1 MGLNSAFAQMD
12 KYHIDGKMKDGF
24 TDMSSAFVIV
34 YVNGQKLK
42 RVSADG
48 NGTFDF
54 DLDFGKNYELHFVK
68 QGYATKKVDILLQ
81 NVTAEMVG
89 IGCRP
94 REVQVSMIQKVEGI
108 DYSVLDKSVG
118 QIFYDPEIEC
128 FDWDA
133 DYTLRAMEKIEQLV
147 DELEEKKK
155 EYAKNTAAGDKALA
169 KGDFETAK
177 KSYEAALAAM
187 PKDETA
193 INNLKKVAEKEEESK
208 NAEAA
213 AKAAEEAKV
222 VAEAEKAKKDEFD
235 KLVADG
241 DKALKS
247 EDFDE
252 AAKQYEEAAK
262 LMPDQTSVKTKLSI
276 VAETKK
282 KREAA
287 AAEEEAK
294 KKAEEEAAAAAAAEE
309 EAKKKA
315 EEEADA
321 VAAAEKEAEKIAKEE
336 AKKKADE
343 EKALAVVAEKAAA
356 EEAKAA
362 ESRSK
367 EEQKAAEEAAKKK
380 ADEEAAAAK
389 AAAEAEELGAEEAKK
404 EAADIEKASKA
415 NEKEQAKAEKEK
427 ALEEEKAAK
436 EAADKKKADELAAK
450 DDAKRKAEEAKKV
463 EETKAAEKKEKIK
476 EEPKKEEKKPEPKKE
491 VVKKSV
497 PKPPVKKPAVAV
509 SKPKATAGTAA
520 AIAKKEEHAEKRK
533 ELHATAKK
541 VTKPKDK
548 HNDIHAKLDQ
558 AAAAQNPKT
567 TSIHEHHDWNMNQ
580 PGVHEEIAKEYPI
593 GVTEEVY
600 MKGNKEI
607 LERVV
612 VKDGMGSIYWRVK
625 HPWGGVYYFK
635 NANVSISSVEFDL
648 FTTIKD
654 DEGNVIEPYHIDRVN
669 DH

>member
-1 MGLNSAFAQMD
+1 ISMD
-12 KYHIDGKMKDGF
+12 SSGDSLHKRGYKTVSGVAPLSEVLASGILKLSGWDGKSELYDGMCGSG
-24 TDMSSAFVIV
+24 TLLTEAF
-34 YVNGQKLK
+34 
-42 RVSADG
+42 
-48 NGTFDF
+48 
-54 DLDFGKNYELHFVK
+54 
-68 QGYATKKVDILLQ
+68 LL
-81 NVTAEMVG
+81 
-89 IGCRP
+89 
-94 REVQVSMIQKVEGI
+94 S
-108 DYSVLDKSVG
+108 
-118 QIFYDPEIEC
+118 
-128 FDWDA
+128 
-133 DYTLRAMEKIEQLV
+133 
-147 DELEEKKK
+147 
-155 EYAKNTAAGDKALA
+155 KNTPCGKYRQKFCFQQWRNFDGDKWKEIKDESKRIESDNVARISGGDSHPYAIEDAKMNIAAGDKALA

-222 VAEAEKAKKDEFD
+222 AAEAEKAKKDEFD

-252 AAKQYEEAAK
+252 AVKQYEEAAK

-287 AAEEEAK
+287 ALVEEEAK
-294 KKAEEEAAAAAAAEE
+294 KKAEE
-309 EAKKKA
+309 
-315 EEEADA
+315 
-321 VAAAEKEAEKIAKEE
+321 
-336 AKKKADE
+336 
-343 EKALAVVAEKAAA
+343 
-356 EEAKAA
+356 
-362 ESRSK
+362 S
-367 EEQKAAEEAAKKK
+367 
-380 ADEEAAAAK
+380 
-389 AAAEAEELGAEEAKK
+389 KK
-404 EAADIEKASKA
+404 EAADIEKASRA

-436 EAADKKKADELAAK
+436 EAADKKEADELAAK

-520 AIAKKEEHAEKRK
+520 AIAKKEEHAEKKK

>member
-1 MGLNSAFAQMD
+1 VKQIMTRIFTILFLLMGLNSAFAQMD
-12 KYHIDGKMKDGF
+12 KYHIDGDMKDGF

-222 VAEAEKAKKDEFD
+222 AAEAEKAKKDEFD

-287 AAEEEAK
+287 ALVEEEAK
-294 KKAEEEAAAAAAAEE
+294 KK
-309 EAKKKA
+309 
-315 EEEADA
+315 
-321 VAAAEKEAEKIAKEE
+321 
-336 AKKKADE
+336 
-343 EKALAVVAEKAAA
+343 
-356 EEAKAA
+356 
-362 ESRSK
+362 
-367 EEQKAAEEAAKKK
+367 
-380 ADEEAAAAK
+380 
-389 AAAEAEELGAEEAKK
+389 AEEAKK

-436 EAADKKKADELAAK
+436 EAADKKEADELAAK

-476 EEPKKEEKKPEPKKE
+476 EEPKKEEMKPEPKKE

-520 AIAKKEEHAEKRK
+520 AIAKKEEHAEKKK

>member
-1 MGLNSAFAQMD
+1 VKQIMTRIFTILFLLMGLNSAFAQMD
-12 KYHIDGKMKDGF
+12 KYHIDGDMKDGF

-222 VAEAEKAKKDEFD
+222 AAEAEKAKKDEFD

-252 AAKQYEEAAK
+252 AVKQYEEAAK

-287 AAEEEAK
+287 ALVEEEAK
-294 KKAEEEAAAAAAAEE
+294 KKAEE
-309 EAKKKA
+309 
-315 EEEADA
+315 
-321 VAAAEKEAEKIAKEE
+321 
-336 AKKKADE
+336 
-343 EKALAVVAEKAAA
+343 
-356 EEAKAA
+356 
-362 ESRSK
+362 S
-367 EEQKAAEEAAKKK
+367 
-380 ADEEAAAAK
+380 
-389 AAAEAEELGAEEAKK
+389 KK

-436 EAADKKKADELAAK
+436 EAADKKEADELAAK

-520 AIAKKEEHAEKRK
+520 AIAKKEEHAEKKK

>member
-1 MGLNSAFAQMD
+1 MKQIMTRIFTILFLLMGLNSAFAQMD
-12 KYHIDGKMKDGF
+12 KYHIDGDMKDGF

-147 DELEEKKK
+147 DELEDKKK

-222 VAEAEKAKKDEFD
+222 AAEAEKAKKDEFD

-287 AAEEEAK
+287 ALVEEEAK
-294 KKAEEEAAAAAAAEE
+294 KK
-309 EAKKKA
+309 
-315 EEEADA
+315 
-321 VAAAEKEAEKIAKEE
+321 
-336 AKKKADE
+336 
-343 EKALAVVAEKAAA
+343 
-356 EEAKAA
+356 
-362 ESRSK
+362 
-367 EEQKAAEEAAKKK
+367 
-380 ADEEAAAAK
+380 
-389 AAAEAEELGAEEAKK
+389 AEEAKK

-436 EAADKKKADELAAK
+436 EAADKKEADELAAK

-520 AIAKKEEHAEKRK
+520 AIAKKEEHAEKKK

-607 LERVV
+607 LERLV